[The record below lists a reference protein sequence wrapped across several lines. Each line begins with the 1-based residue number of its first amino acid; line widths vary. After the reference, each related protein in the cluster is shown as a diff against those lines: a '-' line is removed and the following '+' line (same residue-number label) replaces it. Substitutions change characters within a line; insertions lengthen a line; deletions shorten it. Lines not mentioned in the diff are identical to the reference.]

1 MSSVAT
7 KVTPE
12 EYLERERAAEFKSEY
27 RDGVIVAMSGPSLRH
42 VIITG
47 NLGFHIRLQLGNRG
61 CIVLTTDMRLG
72 VRAANFY
79 VYPDVI
85 VMCGQPELA
94 DEWQDILLNPT
105 LIIEVLSKSTARYGR
120 GKKFAAYR
128 TIPSLREY
136 LTVEQSKIYVEQ
148 HVRQSDE
155 PWMLTEFSDPQAVIL
170 LASLGI
176 EIRLADIYENVEVS
190 EERA

>member
-1 MSSVAT
+1 MSSVAAN
-7 KVTPE
+7 VTPE
-12 EYLERERAAEFKSEY
+12 EYLERERTAEFKSEY

-85 VMCGQPELA
+85 VMCGQPELG

-105 LIIEVLSKSTARYGR
+105 LIIEVLSKSTAKYDR

-128 TIPSLREY
+128 TIPSLKEY
-136 LTVEQSKIYVEQ
+136 LTVEQSKVHIEQ
-148 HVRQSDE
+148 HVRQPDDQWS
-155 PWMLTEFSDPQAVIL
+155 LAEFKDSQAVIP

-176 EIRLADIYENVEVS
+176 EIRAADIYENVS
-190 EERA
+190 LGEERA